1 MRRSDKGEGGAT
13 VGGAV
18 GERVGEGGGGAPRD
32 VQARL
37 GTRARAMTRGVRA
50 AGRRELLRAQAS
62 RAAEQ
67 ARADDLRRSLR
78 DEAEAGGAAARRA
91 AAAEHGI
98 DWLGAELAEAHP
110 PPPPLVLSG
119 HAASLTPY

>member
-1 MRRSDKGEGGAT
+1 
-13 VGGAV
+13 
-18 GERVGEGGGGAPRD
+18 
-32 VQARL
+32 
-37 GTRARAMTRGVRA
+37 MTRGVRA

-110 PPPPLVLSG
+110 PPPLS
-119 HAASLTPY
+119 Y